1 MKFIV
6 SPARQVRS
14 VIEASVP
21 GDNGYE
27 KQPFT
32 AVIAKLYG
40 DERKDFIDNIRNKT
54 DAEILEKLIVDL
66 PDMYDGS
73 GAKIEFSPAFLEQ
86 ITGIDYIA
94 TPLAR
99 ECVMVQ
105 DENMRKALTEKN

>member
-6 SPARQVRS
+6 SPAKQVRS
-14 VIEASVP
+14 TIKAKVP
-21 GDNGYE
+21 GDKGYSE
-27 KQPFT
+27 QPFT

-40 DERKDFIDNIRNKT
+40 DERTEFIDNIGDKK
-54 DAEILEKLIVDL
+54 DAEILEKLVVDL
-66 PDMYDGS
+66 PDMHGPDGV
-73 GAKIEFSPAFLEQ
+73 KLPFSPELLEQ
-86 ITGIDYIA
+86 ISGIDYIA